1 MDVRRRLPWKTL
13 FFMEISSYT
22 HVSMCRCGCVFF
34 VLLLLDFWLNGRN
47 WAVETIKELWHH
59 IRKKHER
66 DRCHTEVILKW
77 GYFASASVSV
87 TMLILEIP
95 CFGILRSCTRK
106 EHFVRCPS
114 EYKVDAVIQSP
125 TRLHSFLEVTSRSNL
140 QSSTGQVQHR
150 ETHEVCHRGTWNPCL
165 IVQLQ

>member
-1 MDVRRRLPWKTL
+1 
-13 FFMEISSYT
+13 
-22 HVSMCRCGCVFF
+22 
-34 VLLLLDFWLNGRN
+34 
-47 WAVETIKELWHH
+47 
-59 IRKKHER
+59 
-66 DRCHTEVILKW
+66 
-77 GYFASASVSV
+77 
-87 TMLILEIP
+87 MLILEIP

-150 ETHEVCHRGTWNPCL
+150 ETHEVCHRGTRSFLLDRPAAITLLGRREKEEERERERERTQNRIFGFQIPIQAIFGMVPQRFQNICGVLRYW
-165 IVQLQ
+165 